1 MEKHKKC
8 NKILLVFMCLMWDSA
23 TNRPIQDGYRI
34 CTPPPSSLANANTN
48 RPIQDDDLCI
58 QRICILFCKEGII
71 ILAIKKFSLSSTSS
85 PHTAPGPLK
94 VRVHAP

>member
-34 CTPPPSSLANANTN
+34 CTLPPLQMQTQIDLFKMMTYAYNVFASSFARKVT
-48 RPIQDDDLCI
+48 
-58 QRICILFCKEGII
+58 
-71 ILAIKKFSLSSTSS
+71 SYWLSRHFHFPVHCFTAV
-85 PHTAPGPLK
+85 HTAPGPPK

>member
-34 CTPPPSSLANANTN
+34 CTPPPPLANANTN
-48 RPIQDDDLCI
+48 RPIQDDDFCI
-58 QRICILFCKEGII
+58 RRICILFCKEGII
-71 ILAIKKFSLSSTSS
+71 ILAIKTFSLSSTFS
-85 PHTAPGPLK
+85 PHTASGPLK
-94 VRVHAP
+94 VTVHAP